1 MNRSRS
7 TFFVIAWSFP
17 VGCAA
22 GWETDWQPPSPRASK
37 PQADDR
43 AYDVVL
49 IGVQHCKNISSLW
62 NLLMSIEITRGSIN
76 SAESHFKNLSLYCK
90 RDFYFYLSEIHLNC
104 VKGNF
109 GEAKRS
115 FQDFLKNFPDE
126 ESALLEFLNA
136 FEANC
141 IK

>member
-1 MNRSRS
+1 MLHEQAIEMDS
-7 TFFVIAWSFP
+7 TN
-17 VGCAA
+17 
-22 GWETDWQPPSPRASK
+22 WQAYK
-37 PQADDR
+37 NLAYLHVDKDIDR

-76 SAESHFKNLSLYCK
+76 SAESHVKNLSLYCK